1 MKKSRIGILALTML
15 AAVTVAGCA
24 STKTE
29 SKGTQESSSALAGAE
44 TGTETAEAGGES
56 VYPIKTDKSVTY
68 WSELNPVVASN
79 YSSMD
84 DTPMGKYWQKQT
96 GVDIQ
101 FQHPAVGQVA
111 EQFNLLMSKSKL
123 PDILEYSWITYPGGP
138 QKAIDDGVIIPLN
151 DVIDKYCPNLK
162 KYLAEN
168 PDIDRMVKTDDGTY
182 YCFPFIRG
190 SEKLLYSSGPMIRQ
204 DWLDDLGLKRPET
217 VDEWEK
223 VLTAFKEQKGATA
236 PFTYQY
242 SAVALTDNNPFAF
255 AFGAPRGFYINDDGK
270 VHFGA
275 VEEGYKEYLETM
287 NRWMKSGLLD
297 MDLATLTGDQV
308 SAKITNGS
316 AGASFGYAGSGMG
329 NWMASGTATD
339 PKYLLAPAKW
349 PVTKEGEK
357 PQFGRRE
364 NNYPGVG
371 SAAITTSCENVELA
385 ARLLDWGYSEEG
397 HMAFN
402 FGQEGVSY
410 EMKDGVP
417 TYTDLITHNPDGL
430 SLSAAIASYTR
441 ANYSGPFVQDEAYIN
456 QYYALDSQK
465 ESLKVWSDTDA
476 KKHTVPPITPT
487 VDESKELAQIMNE
500 IGTYRDEMSLKFIL
514 GTKSFDEWDDYVAAI
529 QNMKLD
535 RALEIQNAALGRY
548 LQR

>member
-1 MKKSRIGILALTML
+1 MRKNKLGILAVTML
-15 AAVTVAGCA
+15 AAAALAGCGG
-24 STKTE
+24 TKTGGEE
-29 SKGTQESSSALAGAE
+29 SAKASSTAAGAE
-44 TGTETAEAGGES
+44 TEAAAEAGGS
-56 VYPIKTDKSVTY
+56 VYPIKTDKSITY

-79 YSSMD
+79 YASMD
-84 DTPMGKYWQKQT
+84 DTPMGKYWQKET
-96 GVDIQ
+96 GVDIK
-101 FQHPAVGQVA
+101 FEHPAVGQVA
-111 EQFNLLMSKSKL
+111 EQFNLLMSKEKL

-138 QKAIDDGVIIPLN
+138 QKAIEDGVIIPLN
-151 DVIDKYCPNLK
+151 DIIDKYCPNLK
-162 KYLAEN
+162 EYLKEN
-168 PDIDRMVKTDDGTY
+168 PEIDRMVKTDDGTY

-190 SEKLLYSSGPMIRQ
+190 SEKLLFNTGPMVRQ
-204 DWLDDLGLKRPET
+204 DWLDEVGLKRPET

-223 VLTAFKEQKGATA
+223 VLTAFKDKKGASA

-242 SAVALTDNNPFAF
+242 SAIALTDNNPFAF

-275 VEEGYKEYLETM
+275 VEEGYKEYLQTM
-287 NRWMKSGLLD
+287 NRWMKNGLLD

-339 PKYLLAPAKW
+339 PQYLLVPTKW
-349 PVTKEGEK
+349 PVTKEGDK

-371 SAAITTSCENVELA
+371 SAAITTSCKNVELA
-385 ARLLDWGYSEEG
+385 AKLLDWGYSKEG

-410 EMKDGVP
+410 EMKDGIP

-476 KKHTVPPITPT
+476 KKHVIPPITPT
-487 VDESKELAQIMNE
+487 VDESKDLAQIMNE
-500 IGTYRDEMSLKFIL
+500 IGTYREEMSLKFIL
-514 GTKSFDEWDDYVAAI
+514 GTKSFDEWDDYVKTI
-529 QNMKLD
+529 QSMKLD
-535 RALEIQNAALGRY
+535 RALEIQNAALERY
-548 LQR
+548 MQR

>member
-1 MKKSRIGILALTML
+1 MRKNKLGILAVTML
-15 AAVTVAGCA
+15 AAAALAGCGG
-24 STKTE
+24 TKTGGEE
-29 SKGTQESSSALAGAE
+29 SAKTSSTAAGAE
-44 TGTETAEAGGES
+44 TETAAEAGGS

-79 YSSMD
+79 YASMD
-84 DTPMGKYWQKQT
+84 DTPMGKYWQKET
-96 GVDIQ
+96 GVDIK
-101 FQHPAVGQVA
+101 FEHPAVGQVA
-111 EQFNLLMSKSKL
+111 EQFNLLMSKEKL

-138 QKAIDDGVIIPLN
+138 QKAIEDGVIIPLN
-151 DVIDKYCPNLK
+151 DIIDKYCPNLK
-162 KYLAEN
+162 EYLKEN
-168 PDIDRMVKTDDGTY
+168 PEIDRMVKTDDGTY

-190 SEKLLYSSGPMIRQ
+190 SEKLLFNTGPMVRQ
-204 DWLDDLGLKRPET
+204 DWLDEVGLKRPET

-223 VLTAFKEQKGATA
+223 VLTAFKDKKGASA

-242 SAVALTDNNPFAF
+242 SAIALTDNNPFAF

-275 VEEGYKEYLETM
+275 VEEGYKEYLQTM
-287 NRWMKSGLLD
+287 NRWMKNGLLD

-339 PKYLLAPAKW
+339 PKYLLVPTKW
-349 PVTKEGEK
+349 PVTKEGDK

-371 SAAITTSCENVELA
+371 SAAITTSCKNVELA
-385 ARLLDWGYSEEG
+385 AKLLDWGYSKEG

-410 EMKDGVP
+410 EMKDGIP

-476 KKHTVPPITPT
+476 KKHVIPPITPT
-487 VDESKELAQIMNE
+487 VDESKDLAQIMNE
-500 IGTYRDEMSLKFIL
+500 IGTYREEMSLKFIL
-514 GTKSFDEWDDYVAAI
+514 GTKSFDEWDDYVKTI
-529 QNMKLD
+529 QSMKLD
-535 RALEIQNAALGRY
+535 RALEIQNAALERY
-548 LQR
+548 MQR